1 MRKYLVFTGSI
12 LLAGLVIWGIYFYKM
27 PHKSVAG
34 EKPEVKIEAGELYRQ
49 YQKDENGSNKK
60 YLNKV
65 IEIKGTVRDVQKN
78 DTSMNVLVGDPNAA
92 GGVSCSFIFEPGKN
106 LNIPQTGAVSI
117 IKGKCTG
124 FLMDVILVDCVI
136 DQ

>member
-1 MRKYLVFTGSI
+1 MRKYLVFAVTI
-12 LLAGLVIWGIYFYKM
+12 LLAGLVIWAIYLYKM
-27 PHKSVAG
+27 PHTDVAG
-34 EKPEVKIEAGELYRQ
+34 QKPEVKIEAAELYKQ
-49 YQKDENGSNKK
+49 YQQDENGSNKK

-65 IEIKGTVRDVQKN
+65 IEIKGTVKDVQKN
-78 DTSMNVLVGDPNAA
+78 DTSMNVLAGGPNVS
-92 GGVSCSFIFEPGKN
+92 GGVSCSFLFEPGKN
-106 LNIPQTGAVSI
+106 LIIPQIGSVSI